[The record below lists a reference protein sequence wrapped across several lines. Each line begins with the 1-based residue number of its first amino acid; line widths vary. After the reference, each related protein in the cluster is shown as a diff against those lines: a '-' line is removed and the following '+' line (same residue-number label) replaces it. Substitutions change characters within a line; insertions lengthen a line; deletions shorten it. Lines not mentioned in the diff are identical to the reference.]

1 MNQDKS
7 SPYYLGARWPNAQP
21 AFFFRPA
28 KVKQPYRTVEF
39 DPRYRLPLYRAV
51 FHDAIVSSH
60 HWNYDN
66 LKFSD
71 VQTTRSLLSQLY
83 NTAPMFHLSRATGG
97 PPAGDQAR
105 RRRLP
110 AAASGPVGQSAD
122 QLPLARSGRLG
133 ATDDVQRRVDADRQ
147 LQRAAVRRRSGPQP
161 ARPTGRRPHV
171 RRCALARSPAV
182 GYARLYFRRPARS
195 GR

>member
-83 NTAPMFHLSRATGG
+83 NTAPMFHLSRAT
-97 PPAGDQAR
+97 
-105 RRRLP
+105 
-110 AAASGPVGQSAD
+110 
-122 QLPLARSGRLG
+122 
-133 ATDDVQRRVDADRQ
+133 
-147 LQRAAVRRRSGPQP
+147 
-161 ARPTGRRPHV
+161 
-171 RRCALARSPAV
+171 
-182 GYARLYFRRPARS
+182 RRPACRRSSAPTPPS
-195 GR
+195 GRCIRPCGTKR